1 MSDTIIALATAPF
14 KSALALIRMSG
25 KDSFEYA
32 KKVFSKPQKIK
43 DSRTTIFGELLKD
56 GEAIDQVVL
65 FLYPSSSSMTG
76 ENVVEISCHGSM
88 VIVNQIIDLFLSLG
102 ARYAERGEFTERA
115 FLSGKMDLIQ
125 CEAVNELV
133 NSTTDE
139 GKKLALLSLKGE
151 ASSLVG
157 PIKKSIGDILSLI
170 EVNIDYPEYE
180 DIEVV
185 TTAKIIDEC
194 EEIRKTIQTLV
205 KQGNEGRI
213 IKEGVKVAIVGEPN
227 VGKSSLLN
235 ALLGEDKAIV
245 SPIPGTTRDLVEG
258 SFSVNGVPFIL
269 LDTAGIRKTDDVIEK
284 IGVER
289 SEKTIEASDIVL
301 LVMDVTNP
309 ALPKG
314 IEKKL
319 EGKKV
324 IYVWNKK
331 DLSKTKADMPI
342 DGVFVS
348 AKNEDIAELKEKM
361 VEVVGLSQTSF
372 ESASL
377 SNARQIGI
385 LKQIDLL
392 LERAETEAKDGVPL
406 DLISV
411 SLHKALNETKEL
423 LGENVSQDISDEIF
437 SRFCIGK

>member
-32 KKVFSKPQKIK
+32 KKVFSKPQKI
-43 DSRTTIFGELLKD
+43 DGSRAMVFGELLKD

-65 FLYPSSSSMTG
+65 LLYPSSSSMTG

-133 NSTTDE
+133 NSVTDE
-139 GKKLALLSLKGE
+139 GKKLALMSLKGE
-151 ASSLVG
+151 ASSLVT

-180 DIEVV
+180 DIEIV

-194 EEIRKTIQTLV
+194 EKIRNTIEALV
-205 KQGNEGRI
+205 KQGKEGKI

-258 SFSVNGVPFIL
+258 SFNIGGIPFVL
-269 LDTAGIRKTDDVIEK
+269 LDTAGIRETEDVVEK
-284 IGVER
+284 MGVKR
-289 SEKTIEASDIVL
+289 SEKTIEDSDIVL
-301 LVMDVTNP
+301 LVIDVTNP
-309 ALPKG
+309 IVPKEF
-314 IEKKL
+314 EKKL
-319 EGKKV
+319 KGKKV

-331 DLSKTKADMPI
+331 DLSETEVNAPI

-348 AKNEDIAELKEKM
+348 AKNGDISELKKKM
-361 VEVVGLSQTSF
+361 VEIVGLSQASF

-385 LKQIDLL
+385 LKQIEALL
-392 LERAETEAKDGVPL
+392 KEAEKEAKEGVPL

-411 SLHKALNETKEL
+411 SLHKALNQTKEL